1 MKLFDLGPGPALLA
15 IATLGLGVLTLIYR
29 DFALNWQPIPGSM
42 PAREALVFVSAFS
55 LLASGIGILMQR
67 IAARSALFL
76 FGYLLVFWVIPHLIT
91 VVPNFKSIG
100 PWLGLCESLGVL
112 SGAWLLW
119 AQLTDSPIDSAQNVD
134 FRRNSIRAFR
144 RLFGL
149 CCVIY
154 GVSHFVYADFTA
166 GMIPQWF
173 PQRLWL
179 AYATGAAHAAAGLGM
194 VLGIYP
200 RLAAILEAAMMSAF
214 VVVLHIPSL
223 WTQPPPAWGPTLRTE
238 LTPLF
243 WATALAASAWLVA
256 RSYTLL
262 MSRQSA
268 R

>member
-1 MKLFDLGPGPALLA
+1 MKLFDLGPGRVLFA
-15 IATLGLGVLTLIYR
+15 IATMGLGMLTLIYR
-29 DFALNWQPIPGSM
+29 DFALNWQPIPRSI
-42 PAREALVFVSAFS
+42 PARELFVFVSAFA
-55 LLASGIGILMQR
+55 LLGSGIGILAQR
-67 IAARSALFL
+67 SAARSALFL
-76 FGYLLVFWVIPHLIT
+76 FGNLVAFWVIPHIIT

-112 SGAWLLW
+112 SGAGLLW
-119 AQLTDSPIDSAQNVD
+119 ALLSDPPLNARQGVD
-134 FRRNSIRAFR
+134 FRNNSIRAFR

-149 CCVIY
+149 CCLIY

-166 GMIPQWF
+166 GMIPPWF

-179 AYATGAAHAAAGLGM
+179 AYFTGAAHAAAGLGI

-200 RLAAILEAAMMSAF
+200 RLAALLEAVMMSAF
-214 VVVLHIPSL
+214 VVFLHIPSL
-223 WTQPPPAWGPTLRTE
+223 WAHPPPEWGPTLRTE

-262 MSRQSA
+262 MSRQPA
-268 R
+268 G